1 MKPTKIRNRKIYRAM
16 NQTVSRQICAT
27 LSKDLRKKYP
37 RRSARIMIDDTVKV
51 MRGEYKGLTGKVAKI
66 STESNSIAIEGNKK
80 EKLKGEK
87 VDVYIHSTNM
97 VITSLNTDDKWRLK
111 ILEKKSKSKIKA
123 MKEEAKSKSEVK
135 SADKKKSEV
144 KSADKKKSEVKSADK
159 KKSEVKSADKKKSEV
174 KSADKKKSEVKLA
187 DKKKD
192 LKDGIKDRVKK

>member
-1 MKPTKIRNRKIYRAM
+1 MKPTKIRNKKIYRAM

-87 VDVYIHSTNM
+87 VDVYIHSTNTI
-97 VITSLNTDDKWRLK
+97 ITSLNTDDKWRLK
-111 ILEKKSKSKIKA
+111 ILEKKSKSNIKA
-123 MKEEAKSKSEVK
+123 MKEEAKNKSEVK
-135 SADKKKSEV
+135 SV
-144 KSADKKKSEVKSADK
+144 
-159 KKSEVKSADKKKSEV
+159 
-174 KSADKKKSEVKLA
+174 

-192 LKDGIKDRVKK
+192 EVKSVDKKKNEVKSVDKKKDKDKKVGKK

>member
-1 MKPTKIRNRKIYRAM
+1 MKPTKIRNKKIYRAM
-16 NQTVSRQICAT
+16 NQTVSKQICAA

-51 MRGEYKGLTGKVAKI
+51 IRGEYKGLTGKVAKI

-87 VDVYIHSTNM
+87 IDVYIHSTNM

-111 ILEKKSKSKIKA
+111 ILEKKLKSNIKA
-123 MKEEAKSKSEVK
+123 MKEDA
-135 SADKKKSEV
+135 KKKSEV

-174 KSADKKKSEVKLA
+174 KSADKKK
-187 DKKKD
+187 D

>member
-1 MKPTKIRNRKIYRAM
+1 MKPTKVRNQKIYRAM

-37 RRSARIMIDDTVKV
+37 RRSARIMINDTVKV
-51 MRGEYKGLTGKVAKI
+51 MRGEYKGLSGKVAKI

-87 VDVYIHSTNM
+87 IDVYIHSTNM
-97 VITSLNTDDKWRLK
+97 IITSLNTDDKWRLK
-111 ILEKKSKSKIKA
+111 ILEKKLKSNIKA
-123 MKEEAKSKSEVK
+123 MKEDA
-135 SADKKKSEV
+135 KKKSEV

-159 KKSEVKSADKKKSEV
+159 KKNEVKS
-174 KSADKKKSEVKLA
+174 A

-192 LKDGIKDRVKK
+192 LKDGIKDWVKK